1 MASSFLL
8 SALVASKR
16 HPVHSPTTP
25 NCNCFVAAGCISCIL
40 RTQHLLLITLRTKHT
55 LAPTSH
61 LFSVRPGLY
70 QAQTSLR
77 HTGHPQVT
85 AVIYGLLEQ
94 TKPTQGDMEQER
106 GHSPIFLLRI
116 WWHCS
121 FYSVPLHNSQLTT
134 LHMTINWPIASSNMW
149 CLSAGKIIILCLNLR
164 FLTAASTS
172 CVPMLSCLLS
182 TGAKKLLGMSLF
194 PSALSFLTLWSR

>member
-1 MASSFLL
+1 MAGSFLL

-16 HPVHSPTTP
+16 HPVHSPTTT

-40 RTQHLLLITLRTKHT
+40 RTQHLLLITLCTKHT

-70 QAQTSLR
+70 RAQTSLR

-94 TKPTQGDMEQER
+94 TSPTQGDMEQER

-121 FYSVPLHNSQLTT
+121 FYSVPLHNSQ
-134 LHMTINWPIASSNMW
+134 MW
-149 CLSAGKIIILCLNLR
+149 LSAMAIPSSRDHQLPHHIIQHVVPLCWKNNHSVLELEISDSCQY
-164 FLTAASTS
+164 FLCSH
-172 CVPMLSCLLS
+172 VE
-182 TGAKKLLGMSLF
+182 
-194 PSALSFLTLWSR
+194 LSFIHRSLQRNY